1 MNENKEIIFF
11 ESSDGEVAL
20 ETHVRDET
28 VWLTLDQMATLFQR
42 NKSTISRHI
51 KNTFDEEEL
60 QRISTVAKFATVQI
74 EGGRKVSR
82 DIDFYNLD
90 VIISV
95 GYRVK
100 SQRGVEFRKWATSVL
115 KDYVLKGYAEN
126 KRRLQQLNQVLNIM
140 QRTPRSLESG
150 EIIQV
155 VKSYTRALDLLDN
168 YDHQSLVKPKGIE
181 ATYVLEYGECKDL
194 ISKMKFAKD
203 SDLFGIE
210 KDDSSSQ
217 VYLQYIKG
225 LTTKTFI
232 LQWKKKLQIYFI
244 LLLKIIHFMM
254 ETSALLLRFFCIF
267 LTRIMHC
274 LLVTESEFPTTLL
287 LHQQS

>member
-210 KDDSSSQ
+210 KDDSFKSSISAIYQ
-217 VYLQYIKG
+217 GFDDQDFYTSMEEKAANL
-225 LTTKTFI
+225 L
-232 LQWKKKLQIYFI
+232 YFI
-244 LLLKIIHFMM
+244 VKNHSFHDGNKRIAA
-254 ETSALLLRFFCIF
+254 ALFCIF